1 MSNLVTCHERIGPC
15 CARIIGAGDKGV
27 PKPMM
32 DLLEDGKQR
41 WVIVVQIV
49 GVFGH
54 SYRLDAHLSLL
65 HRYDSAL
72 TREHI
77 RLCADSLAM
86 ARAIGRLC
94 NEMIFYRVCRLI
106 PCLIHYKGR

>member
-1 MSNLVTCHERIGPC
+1 MKIWRYLWCKKSPVSNLVTCHERIGPC

-32 DLLEDGKQR
+32 DLLVDGKQR

-54 SYRLDAHLSLL
+54 SYRLDAH
-65 HRYDSAL
+65 RYRCFIDM
-72 TREHI
+72 TR
-77 RLCADSLAM
+77 R
-86 ARAIGRLC
+86 
-94 NEMIFYRVCRLI
+94 
-106 PCLIHYKGR
+106 